1 MLTTQRRQF
10 TRYDINLA
18 TTMTI
23 EGANFVQC
31 LIRDICAGG
40 LFIALQPYKGLDALS
55 IQQQILVHFSMK
67 LNHDDRN
74 FSLHVKIVHIDS
86 NGIGVAFNGDSE
98 FFFNALAKEA
108 QTNSVEVDKPILPN
122 SLLSKQK
129 RLEADLTSLS
139 KEVLPLII
147 DNFFKYA
154 EQDIQQVTKVAD
166 NYHSQVTLLDTFTNI
181 KISKNRLFEDFN
193 NLSYQINLLA
203 PSLVIDQFSIAP
215 KKSQL
220 SLVEKNDFEDW
231 LNLLPIIRN
240 LETLFESRL
249 NVIHQQ
255 MAFIL
260 ETDKNK
266 VVNPFSPKKLC
277 ENFRD
282 TLSKFEKNERGKK
295 WLYSLY
301 GEILTKQLPAIY
313 NKIDT
318 IFHNYNEQR
327 KTKTPTPNSKKTP
340 KIEKEIS
347 DHNDHSD
354 PLTPAS
360 TKPNPQISQTQINEQ
375 SQQQPNTNKK
385 VNNLPVFSAN
395 ESKKVLGIARN
406 LMHLVHKES
415 IAEEK
420 NIIEDGLDEYS
431 EEEICSALSFLQK
444 NVIKNKSQFQVVQ
457 HGLQN
462 ELKQTLNSLLN
473 VQKKLSI
480 TDQNNLDV
488 YNTLINTLFSDD
500 LLSQE
505 TQSYLQQIYI
515 PIMSQAIQNP
525 DMLESGNHPV
535 RDIINHLSKLEIL
548 VKENKI
554 VKNTHIRKL
563 LDLQIKKISNESI
576 NNPAIFSSVE
586 HDLKELT
593 QTVDK
598 SIEFNIK
605 RVQSIYE
612 GKQKLKE
619 AQELVQNALNQ
630 NLHGKKI
637 PKIIITLLESGWQHL
652 LVVAKLNENNRNYQT
667 HLLTINNLID
677 WLTGAKQISKE
688 LAITTLDFIDHEL
701 QPVNANRLAH
711 SNIQNELRALLL
723 DKKSKLGSDA
733 LEMVYFELDKNKTVS
748 TNIRKPTNEVD
759 HLKVGEWLTFLL
771 DNKFEPLKVAWIN
784 HAHNLF
790 VFVNRDGVKKLELK
804 ADNLAEMIREGKA
817 NPTDSLDTPI
827 MDRATYLML
836 QKLHEKL
843 IFNATHDSTTHLLN
857 QKEFITQLKRE
868 LTNLDNAKYLL
879 CNIEIQDF
887 RTITNACGVSGVEA
901 LLKQLANLLKQYV
914 NKDDLYA
921 RINDRTFSVLL
932 KNCSAEVA
940 KELHLKFI
948 SSEFKWQDK
957 NYAVA
962 ASMGIVPL
970 FSENSYEIN
979 TVLQNVDSANLSA
992 MSAGR
997 NCIRVYKDNDESLKS
1012 QFNARDWVGRINQVL
1027 AENRLFL
1034 RCQKIDAINPKINSH
1049 SHYEILLGIKD
1060 EKNNVI
1066 KPNDFIPAVE
1076 RCQRMSEVDQW
1087 VVLSVFDWIEN
1098 NQKTFEILGGFS
1110 INLSGESMN
1119 SQEFLDFLKQTLSTC
1134 DIPLEKIIFEITET
1148 VAADNFQFIQT
1159 FIKQIKSFKCKFSL
1173 DDFGSGYSSFSYL
1186 KRLEVDYLKIDG
1198 IFVKDIVN
1206 NSTDAAIVSSMNEIA
1221 HFLNLKTTAEYV
1233 ENDEVFTLLKNI
1245 GVDYVQGWGIEK
1257 PRLLT
1262 DLEE

>member
-10 TRYDINLA
+10 KRYDINLA
-18 TTMTI
+18 TTMTMD
-23 EGANFVQC
+23 GASLNQC
-31 LIRDICAGG
+31 LIRDVCAGG
-40 LFIALQPYKGLDALS
+40 LFIALQPYKGIKTLS

-86 NGIGVAFNGDSE
+86 NGFGVAFNGDSE
-98 FFFNALAKEA
+98 FFFNALANEV

-122 SLLSKQK
+122 SLSKQK

-147 DNFFKYA
+147 DDFFKHA
-154 EQDIQQVTKVAD
+154 EQEIQQVTKVAE

-203 PSLVIDQFSIAP
+203 PSLVIDQFSVAP

-220 SLVEKNDFEDW
+220 SLVEKKDFEDW

-249 NVIHQQ
+249 IVIYQQ

-260 ETDKNK
+260 ETDKDK

-295 WLYSLY
+295 WLYTLY

-327 KTKTPTPNSKKTP
+327 KTKTPTPNSKIIP

-347 DHNDHSD
+347 DHTH

-360 TKPNPQISQTQINEQ
+360 TKPNPQINQSQINEP
-375 SQQQPNTNKK
+375 SPQQPNTNKK
-385 VNNLPVFSAN
+385 VNNLPILSAN
-395 ESKKVLGIARN
+395 ETKKVLGIARN
-406 LMHLVHKES
+406 LIHLVHKGS

-444 NVIKNKSQFQVVQ
+444 NVIENKSQFKVVQ

-488 YNTLINTLFSDD
+488 YNTLLNTLFNDN

-515 PIMSQAIQNP
+515 PIMSQAVQNP

-563 LDLQIKKISNESI
+563 LDLQIKKISNDSI
-576 NNPAIFSSVE
+576 NNPAIFNSVE
-586 HDLKELT
+586 HDLNELT

-598 SIEFNIK
+598 SIKFNIK

-619 AQELVQNALNQ
+619 AQELVQNELNQ
-630 NLHGKKI
+630 NLSGKKI

-652 LVVAKLNENNRNYQT
+652 LVIAKLNENNRNYQT

-677 WLTGAKQISKE
+677 WLTGEKQISKE

-701 QPVNANRLAH
+701 QPVNANRLSH

-723 DKKSKLGSDA
+723 DKKIKLGSDA
-733 LEMVYFELDKNKTVS
+733 LKMAYFELDKNKSVS

-771 DNKFEPLKVAWIN
+771 DNKFEPLKIAWIS
-784 HAHNLF
+784 HTHILF

-887 RTITNACGVSGVEA
+887 RTITNACGVSGVET

-1034 RCQKIDAINPKINSH
+1034 RCQKIDAINPKTNFH

-1076 RCQRMSEVDQW
+1076 RCQRMSEVDRW
-1087 VVLSVFDWIEN
+1087 VVLSVFDWIKN
-1098 NQKTFEILGGFS
+1098 NQKAFEILGGFS

-1148 VAADNFQFIQT
+1148 VAADNFQFIQI
-1159 FIKQIKSFKCKFSL
+1159 FIKEIKSFQCKFSL

-1186 KRLEVDYLKIDG
+1186 KKLEVDYLKIDG

-1233 ENDEVFTLLKNI
+1233 ENDKVLTLLKNI
-1245 GVDYVQGWGIEK
+1245 GVDYVQGWGVEK
-1257 PRLLT
+1257 PKLLT

>member
-1 MLTTQRRQF
+1 MLTSQRRQF
-10 TRYDINLA
+10 KRYDINLA

-31 LIRDICAGG
+31 LIRDVCAGG
-40 LFIALQPYKGLDALS
+40 LFIALQPYKGIEALS

-74 FSLHVKIVHIDS
+74 FSLQVKIVHIDS
-86 NGIGVAFNGDSE
+86 NGFGVAFNGDSD
-98 FFFNALAKEA
+98 FFFQALANEA
-108 QTNSVEVDKPILPN
+108 QTNSVVVGIDKPILPN
-122 SLLSKQK
+122 SLPKQK
-129 RLEADLTSLS
+129 RLEADFTSLS
-139 KEVLPLII
+139 KKVFPVII
-147 DNFFKYA
+147 DSFFIHV
-154 EQDIQQVTKVAD
+154 EQEIQQVPEVAE
-166 NYHSQVTLLDTFTNI
+166 NYHSQVTLLDTYTNL
-181 KISKNRLFEDFN
+181 KLSKNKLFEDFN

-203 PSLVIDQFSIAP
+203 PSLVIDQFSVAP
-215 KKSQL
+215 KESLL

-240 LETLFESRL
+240 LEALFESRL
-249 NVIHQQ
+249 NPIHLK

-260 ETDKNK
+260 ETDKDK

-282 TLSKFEKNERGKK
+282 SLSKIEKNELGKK

-301 GEILTKQLPAIY
+301 GEILIKQLPSIY
-313 NKIDT
+313 NDIDT
-318 IFHNYNEQR
+318 VFLNYKEQR
-327 KTKTPTPNSKKTP
+327 NTKAITPNTESKL
-340 KIEKEIS
+340 KIHQETNKQSSFLAPDASQQEI
-347 DHNDHSD
+347 
-354 PLTPAS
+354 
-360 TKPNPQISQTQINEQ
+360 IQ
-375 SQQQPNTNKK
+375 SQIGKQIHQLPNSSKHEKNI
-385 VNNLPVFSAN
+385 PVFSSN
-395 ESKKVLGIARN
+395 DTKKVLGIARN
-406 LMHLVHKES
+406 LIHLVKGES
-415 IAEEK
+415 SAQET

-431 EEEICSALSFLQK
+431 EDEICSALSFLQK
-444 NVIKNKSQFQVVQ
+444 DVIENKSKFQVVQ
-457 HGLQN
+457 HELQN
-462 ELKQTLNSLLN
+462 ELKQTLDNLLS
-473 VQKKLSI
+473 VQKKLSL

-488 YNTLINTLFSDD
+488 YNTLINTLFNDN
-500 LLSQE
+500 LLSLE

-525 DMLESGNHPV
+525 AMLESDNHPV
-535 RDIINHLSKLEIL
+535 PSIINHLSKLEML

-554 VKNTHIRKL
+554 VKNTHIKKL
-563 LDLQIKKISNESI
+563 LDLQITKISNESI

-593 QTVDK
+593 QTVEK

-605 RVQSIYE
+605 RVQDIYN

-619 AQELVQNALNQ
+619 TQEFVQNELNQ
-630 NLHGKKI
+630 NLGGKMI

-677 WLTGAKQISKE
+677 WLAGSKQISKD
-688 LAITTLDFIDHEL
+688 LAITTLEFIDYEL
-701 QPVNANRLAH
+701 QPLNANRLAH
-711 SNIQNELRALLL
+711 SNIQNELSGLLL
-723 DKKSKLGSDA
+723 GKKTKVGSDA
-733 LEMVYFELDKNKTVS
+733 MEMVDFELKNNKTDPKY
-748 TNIRKPTNEVD
+748 IKKPSNEIN
-759 HLKVGEWLTFLL
+759 HLKAGEWLTFLL
-771 DNKFEPLKVAWIN
+771 DKEFEPLKVAWIN
-784 HAHNLF
+784 HAQDLF

-817 NPTDSLDTPI
+817 NLTDSLDTPI
-827 MDRATYLML
+827 MDRASYLML

-843 IFNATHDSTTHLLN
+843 IFNATHDTTTCLLN
-857 QKEFITQLKRE
+857 QKEFISQLKQE
-868 LTNLDNAKYLL
+868 LMKLENAKYLL

-901 LLKQLANLLKQYV
+901 LLKQLATLLKLHV
-914 NKDDLYA
+914 NKDDLFA

-932 KNCSAEVA
+932 KNCSAEIA
-940 KELHLKFI
+940 KELHVKFI

-970 FSENSYEIN
+970 FSENKYEIN

-992 MSAGR
+992 LSAGR

-1012 QFNARDWVGRINQVL
+1012 QFNERNWVGRINHVL

-1034 RCQKIDAINPKINSH
+1034 RCQKIASINSKTE
-1049 SHYEILLGIKD
+1049 SNTHYEILLGIKD
-1060 EKNNVI
+1060 EHDNVI
-1066 KPNDFIPAVE
+1066 EPNDFIPAVE

-1087 VVLSVFDWIEN
+1087 VVLSVFDWIKN
-1098 NQKTFEILGGFS
+1098 NQKAFEMLGGFS

-1119 SQEFLDFLKQTLSTC
+1119 SQEFLDFLEQTLSTC
-1134 DIPLEKIIFEITET
+1134 NIPLDKIIFEITET
-1148 VAADNFQFIQT
+1148 VAADNFQFIQK
-1159 FIKQIKSFKCKFSL
+1159 FIKQIKRFKCKFSL

-1198 IFVKDIVN
+1198 IFVKDIIN
-1206 NSTDAAIVSSMNEIA
+1206 NNTDAAIVSSMNEIA
-1221 HFLNLKTTAEYV
+1221 HFLNLETTAEYV
-1233 ENDEVFTLLKNI
+1233 ENDEVFSLLKKI
-1245 GVDYVQGWGIEK
+1245 GVDYVQGWGVEK
-1257 PRLLT
+1257 PKLLN
-1262 DLEE
+1262 DLVL